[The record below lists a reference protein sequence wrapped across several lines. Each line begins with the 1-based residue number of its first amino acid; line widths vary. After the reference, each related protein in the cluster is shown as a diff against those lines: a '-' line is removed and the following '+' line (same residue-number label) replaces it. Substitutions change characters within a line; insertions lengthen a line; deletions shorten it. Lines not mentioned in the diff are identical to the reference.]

1 MPSDC
6 LNTHSALMTSSL
18 QAIWIGKKI
27 VYLFLD
33 TTSHIL
39 LLNFLG
45 KTRFLLLNFPFS
57 VTSITQLFFLG
68 GGSRNFILPGRQAQI
83 SPPLLFYPLIICLKA
98 NRYLGTPNLSLR
110 DFISVVANAWNSVN
124 TKCKCYQS

>member
-33 TTSHIL
+33 TTSYIL

-45 KTRFLLLNFPFS
+45 KIMFLLLNFPFS
-57 VTSITQLFFLG
+57 VTSITQLFFG
-68 GGSRNFILPGRQAQI
+68 GEGGQEILYSLDGKHKSHPHFCFIL
-83 SPPLLFYPLIICLKA
+83 
-98 NRYLGTPNLSLR
+98 
-110 DFISVVANAWNSVN
+110 
-124 TKCKCYQS
+124 